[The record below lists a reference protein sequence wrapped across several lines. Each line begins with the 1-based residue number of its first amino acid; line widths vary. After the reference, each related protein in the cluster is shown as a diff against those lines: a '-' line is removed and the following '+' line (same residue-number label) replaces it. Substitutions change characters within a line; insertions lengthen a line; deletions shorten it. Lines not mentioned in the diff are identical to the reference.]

1 MFIRKITILFLIVL
15 VHFAMADGKKS
26 SKAERIRQLQAGR
39 LGKAAGFNDRKN
51 GVMDNGRM
59 TMYFSNSGCIDP
71 YFNQTVQW
79 PAGLRPVKNLVWQ
92 SGIMFGAVLADGSI
106 VTDESYC
113 DPDVPTEDIFNPEPG
128 YDNPN
133 YSFPSLRNPIV
144 ARSDIVES
152 YPARFGGRWPSVN
165 RLFDPTDL
173 RNLARQESFWLMRD
187 DNEPEN
193 IANGIVPIGVEVK
206 CWLIQ
211 INSSLTR
218 DFIYAYYRLK
228 NVSGQDLRRCRF
240 GLLIDPDM
248 PALVGAEFDDDD
260 DGFIRDLNLGYA
272 RDSDNFY
279 ASTPGVNIGHLGVK
293 FLRSP
298 KVGGNELGLTSWT
311 TFEYGDMPGAG
322 QFILAEEGPD
332 ESLGQYENLN
342 KAQYDYM
349 RPGLFMRPRLNTDV
363 VFVMGS
369 GDFNLAKG
377 DSVDMAVAFIAAE
390 DFQSLINKAI
400 AAQRVFDNNFLGPT
414 PPVAPPVTAVPGDE
428 SVTLYWNAEPTESSA
443 DALTNRADFEGYRIY
458 RSDDRGG
465 SWGKA
470 TDNISQYP
478 NGVLPIAEYDIVNT
492 TGQLAAAVVSHSNQ
506 VSLAAINS
514 LGLADGSQPGDAE
527 GVDLS
532 TFFSNDDYQ
541 IIFDS
546 DSTFQVLNTT
556 QGILLKYLDDL
567 SAAVG
572 FAVLD
577 TGFAI
582 QTDNPNATHGLYRS
596 GHPIYVTGQFIRITD
611 GVDASGNGS
620 PATAGDVFIVDQR
633 RNNPGS
639 NSGLVHTFVDKNLAG
654 QTKQILNGYRY
665 WYTVAAYDR
674 EDLVLG
680 VTVNENPP
688 LSNPGFDGDQT
699 VEVIPQAPVAGFVA
713 PDIPAAA
720 AFEHTGG
727 NSHREGFPLVVIDP
741 RAVKDRTYTL
751 RFAESDDEKAWSLS
765 YQGSGGTVNV
775 LDNQPFYDGLADNAQ
790 MFDGMT
796 LRVEDLPAGING
808 DLSRQTAFV
817 GNDTLFLGFDVT
829 SYGDYLYNENQAE
842 KDYEIRFIATPV
854 NYPGPDS
861 GTTVNAPFTLFE
873 VTGNQNKQIGAVIYD
888 DGDGEWSSDD
898 SFDLINAPYAP
909 PATFSFADEDL
920 VYYLTVTVSNPSD
933 GISPGNI
940 YRLVGNRR
948 LHQEDVYRFTTKA
961 PRVEAKASDLAAI
974 RVVPNPFVVTSVFDT
989 DRDRHEIHFIRV
1001 PQNCTIKIF
1010 TLAGD
1015 LVRTINYD
1023 RGASAGLDFAK
1034 WDLKNEFG
1042 SEVAYGVYLYHLESA
1057 AGSKIGK
1064 IAIVR

>member
-1 MFIRKITILFLIVL
+1 MSIRKVTILFLIL
-15 VHFAMADGKKS
+15 FVHLAIADGKKS

-165 RLFDPTDL
+165 RLFEPTDL

-218 DFIYAYYRLK
+218 DFVYAYYRLK

-298 KVGGNELGLTSWT
+298 KVGSTELGLTSWT

-390 DFQSLINKAI
+390 DFQSLVNKAI
-400 AAQRVFDNNFLGPT
+400 AAQQVFDNNFLGPT
-414 PPVAPPVTAVPGDE
+414 PPVAPAVTAAPGDE
-428 SVTLYWNAEPTESSA
+428 SITLYWNAEPTESSQ

-470 TDNISQYP
+470 TDNVSQYP

-492 TGQLAAAVVSHSNQ
+492 AGQLAAAVVSHSNQ

-546 DSTFQVLNTT
+546 DSTFQVLNAS
-556 QGILLKYLDDL
+556 QGVLLKYLDDL
-567 SAAVG
+567 SGAVG

-582 QTDNPNATHGLYRS
+582 QTDNPDETHGLYRS

-611 GVDASGNGS
+611 GVDASGSDS

-633 RNNPGS
+633 RNNPSS
-639 NSGLVHTFVDKNLAG
+639 NSGLVHSFVDKNIPG

-688 LSNPGFDGDQT
+688 LSNASFDGDQT
-699 VEVIPQAPVAGFVA
+699 VEVIPQAPVAGLVEATADTSFAHVA
-713 PDIPAAA
+713 GSSDV
-720 AFEHTGG
+720 
-727 NSHREGFPLVVIDP
+727 EGFGLKIIDVTKVTGHRYEISFNVVGADKTFSV
-741 RAVKDRTYTL
+741 RDLTA
-751 RFAESDDEKAWSLS
+751 SDQPMKLS
-765 YQGSGGTVNV
+765 
-775 LDNQPFYDGLADNAQ
+775 DQPFYDPESDNAK
-790 MFDGMT
+790 MFDGIR
-796 LRVEDLPAGING
+796 LLIVDVEPGIN
-808 DLSRQTAFV
+808 DDASAQTAFA
-817 GNDTLFLGFDVT
+817 GGDTLTLEEWDLPDAGNT
-829 SYGDYLYNENQAE
+829 LLQ
-842 KDYEIRFIATPV
+842 DYEIRFDGNVYTYTDYNEGTPV
-854 NYPGPDS
+854 TAPFAVFDVTAQPAKQITVEIRDNRGDADGAWDIDERLSIVNTAYTGSGGFEGTYPDDYAWRILLSLNNPS
-861 GTTVNAPFTLFE
+861 GAVNAGNVFKI
-873 VTGNQNKQIGAVIYD
+873 VTNKSLTSADRYQFSTTAR
-888 DGDGEWSSDD
+888 SLAPTAR
-898 SFDLINAPYAP
+898 DLDN
-909 PATFSFADEDL
+909 
-920 VYYLTVTVSNPSD
+920 
-933 GISPGNI
+933 
-940 YRLVGNRR
+940 
-948 LHQEDVYRFTTKA
+948 
-961 PRVEAKASDLAAI
+961 I

-989 DRDRHEIHFIRV
+989 DRDRHEVHFTRV
-1001 PQNCTIKIF
+1001 PANCTIKIF

-1015 LVRTINYD
+1015 LVRTLTYD
-1023 RGASAGLDFAK
+1023 RNNSSGLDFAK